1 MSPWRGLPARRE
13 QPDEPHPT
21 GEGHEG
27 PQTDPLGTLFGRPAE
42 DSTLAAEPGPYGTSP
57 EPLQPLPPLEPG
69 EHAPL
74 RRGVVAG
81 RRGISPRREAAQ
93 ARAGEAVHR
102 AGAATVAAA
111 AAGRA
116 AAAGGAAAFRRLPTV
131 TKVVAGVVAASVLA
145 ALVLFWPGP
154 QRTEVTAYFT
164 RAVGLY
170 PGSEVRI
177 LGIPVGH
184 VLAVEP
190 LGESVR
196 VDFEFDARYE
206 VPADAQA
213 VVIAGSVVSDRFVQL
228 TPVFSS
234 GPVMEDGD
242 EIPLERT
249 AVPVELDRVFAS
261 LDELAVALGPEGA
274 NSDGALTR
282 VLETGAD
289 NLGGQGENLGET
301 VENLSLAVDTLAT
314 EDDDLFS
321 TVKNLQQFTTTMAEN
336 DGQVRTLNGNLA
348 TVSDQLAGEREDL
361 ALALSNL
368 AVALDEVSVFVEE
381 NRTVLT
387 EDIEKL
393 ETVTASVASQKDAL
407 SETLVTGPVAISNLA
422 NAYNPRGGTLD
433 TRMNLQ
439 QTHDPI
445 GVICGLLG
453 GVTSAGAAPLGELG
467 CEPGGALNPVA
478 MLVRDLLVGT
488 PLGAAG
494 SRNPSPATGL
504 VAPAPPQPDP
514 SLAGILPGGDR

>member
-1 MSPWRGLPARRE
+1 MSPWRRRPA
-13 QPDEPHPT
+13 QPDVPD
-21 GEGHEG
+21 EGHEG
-27 PQTDPLGTLFGRPAE
+27 PSTDPLGTLFGRPE
-42 DSTLAAEPGPYGTSP
+42 QDTSLASEAGPYGAAP
-57 EPLQPLPPLEPG
+57 EPLEPMQPLGPG
-69 EHAPL
+69 EHAPV

-81 RRGISPRREAAQ
+81 RRGVSPRREAAR

-102 AGAATVAAA
+102 AGRATVAAA
-111 AAGRA
+111 AAGRV
-116 AAAGGAAAFRRLPTV
+116 AAAGGVAAFRRLPTV
-131 TKVVAGVVAASVLA
+131 MKVVAGVAVASIVA

-177 LGIPVGH
+177 LGIPVGR

-190 LGESVR
+190 EGESVR
-196 VDFEFDARYE
+196 VDLEFDARYE

-228 TPVFSS
+228 TPVFSD
-234 GPVMEDGD
+234 GPAMEDGD
-242 EIPLERT
+242 EIPVERT
-249 AVPVELDRVFAS
+249 AVPVELDRVFSS
-261 LDELAVALGPEGA
+261 LDELSVALGPEGA

-289 NLGGQGENLGET
+289 NLDGQGENLGET
-301 VENLSLAVDTLAT
+301 VQNLSLAVDALAT
-314 EDDDLFS
+314 EDDDLFT
-321 TVKNLQQFTTTMAEN
+321 TVKNLQTFTTTMAEN

-381 NRTVLT
+381 NRSVLT
-387 EDIEKL
+387 DDVAKL

-407 SETLVTGPVAISNLA
+407 EETLVTGPVAISNLS
-422 NAYNPRGGTLD
+422 NAYNPRAGTLD

-453 GVTSAGAAPLGELG
+453 GVTSAGSAPLGELG

-478 MLVRDLLVGT
+478 TLVRDLLVGT

-494 SRNPSPATGL
+494 SRVPAQSTGL
-504 VAPAPPQPDP
+504 VAPAAPAPDT